1 MGGFGILD
9 FPSPSAPTPSHPAP
23 EADPKEAERQRR
35 LEALER
41 KRRNRSGTITTSPS
55 GLLALSDW
63 APKRKSLLGE

>member
-9 FPSPSAPTPSHPAP
+9 FPSPSAPKPSRPAL

-41 KRRNRSGTITTSPS
+41 KRRSLSGTITTSPR